1 MLANDEKTYF
11 VMQKQRKYFFPNMKI
26 LHSAY
31 CSPTMYSHSVFML
44 LGPPTWHNK
53 KIKRYFDRIFL
64 LTDEIGALDT
74 KDTKVSE
81 VTVIS
86 L

>member
-1 MLANDEKTYF
+1 
-11 VMQKQRKYFFPNMKI
+11 
-26 LHSAY
+26 
-31 CSPTMYSHSVFML
+31 MYSHSVFML

-81 VTVIS
+81 ATVIS
-86 L
+86 VFL